1 MNKLSTKEQ
10 LEIYDQIDRKKDQL
24 SAIIV
29 SLVAMGI
36 NAMSKQE
43 GGNCFPSETQAG
55 DILQTMG
62 QMADSIQSEISELTV
77 KLAESLN

>member
-10 LEIYDQIDRKKDQL
+10 LEICDQIDKKKDQL
-24 SAIIV
+24 SAIVV

-36 NAMSKQE
+36 NAMSKD
-43 GGNCFPSETQAG
+43 GGNCFPSESQSG
-55 DILQTMG
+55 EILQTMG
-62 QMADSIQSEISELTV
+62 QMADNIQLEIGELTV